1 MQSLIPLY
9 QIGKDPVQLK
19 VNSILSANLW
29 HSSEATKHKTL
40 LNIKKNNEEN
50 EALMNIIIIY

>member
-50 EALMNIIIIY
+50 EA